1 MRKGL
6 KECKRKE
13 GDKNERGEKSWRGR
27 GWRRVKGCSTERRAC
42 ALDKPSKNKDTG
54 RLTEMKQAARREDER
69 RLGCFDYQFRGNTG
83 TVGEK

>member
-1 MRKGL
+1 M
-6 KECKRKE
+6 KEE
-13 GDKNERGEKSWRGR
+13 
-27 GWRRVKGCSTERRAC
+27 RRVGEVGGGDRLKGCSTERRAC
-42 ALDKPSKNKDTG
+42 ALDKPRKNKDTG